1 MLILNRSLYFAND
14 FILGNIEHLNKVALD
29 FGGDD
34 LKMVI
39 LCSIPDSLYQ
49 SLFFTEIPGLR
60 PATL

>member
-1 MLILNRSLYFAND
+1 MLD
-14 FILGNIEHLNKVALD
+14 NIEHLNKVALD